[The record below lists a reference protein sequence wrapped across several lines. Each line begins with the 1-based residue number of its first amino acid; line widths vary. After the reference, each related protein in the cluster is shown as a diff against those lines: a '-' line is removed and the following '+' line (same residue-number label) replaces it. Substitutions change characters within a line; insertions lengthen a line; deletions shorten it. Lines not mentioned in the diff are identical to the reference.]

1 MNTTDKLKR
10 LRHKRDVA
18 LLAVGAIDKEIKNA
32 LKDVPPIKVG
42 DVYVAEPFQHWD
54 NKWIICYYII
64 VEQDARQVEVRS
76 NTNNGTHARLKTLHF
91 VVEQGH
97 NHEAQVGFNKSWPM
111 PHISTWEYV
120 YASRR
125 WTIDT
130 DWDHDQPYFLCN
142 LAEDKY
148 TKEYW
153 GECADESL
161 RCDTVQVVLEK
172 ELMQG
177 MNDLEMP
184 NYFAKDEVR
193 LDVKLKLRPEIYC
206 LRMWV
211 THKLSV
217 EGEMPEYMFVKGERA
232 QPFRWYSSDGRYSDK
247 GMFILTEEG
256 WLDSELERY
265 TPKDAENTSDE
276 DMANW
281 ASHLE
286 LVKYDTD
293 S

>member
-1 MNTTDKLKR
+1 MNTPDKLR
-10 LRHKRDVA
+10 QLRHKRDEAV
-18 LLAVGAIDKEIKNA
+18 LAVGAIDKEIKDA
-32 LKDVPPIKVG
+32 LKEVPPLKVG
-42 DVYVAEPFQHWD
+42 DVYVTEPFQHWD
-54 NKWIICYYII
+54 DMWMICYYII
-64 VEQDARQVEVRS
+64 VEQDERQLEVRS

-91 VVEQGH
+91 VVEQDH
-97 NHEAQVGFNKSWPM
+97 DHHEYQVGFNKSYPTSHM
-111 PHISTWEYV
+111 STWEYM
-120 YASRR
+120 YSSRR

-130 DWDHDQPYFLCN
+130 DWGHDQPHFLCN

-153 GECADESL
+153 GDCADEDRPAIKVML
-161 RCDTVQVVLEK
+161 GK

-177 MNDLEMP
+177 MNDLQMP
-184 NYFAKDEVR
+184 NYFSSDEVK
-193 LDVKLKLRPEIYC
+193 LEVKLRVRPEIWC

-211 THKLSV
+211 THKLMK
-217 EGEMPEYMFVKGERA
+217 GYDGMPEWMYIKGGYA

-256 WLDSELERY
+256 WLDYELETY
-265 TPKDAENTSDE
+265 TPNDAENTSEE

-281 ASHLE
+281 ASHLQ
-286 LVKYDTD
+286 LVEYDKD